1 MLKEYTIAD
10 ILQSNNEHIP
20 YYIGTFEGTDD
31 PNIEWPH
38 RHAFY
43 SLVWFTEGNGFY
55 VVDFQEYEIRKD
67 RIFFVSPKQVHNW
80 DYSENSQGY
89 VLMIDSALAA
99 ELQAETLY
107 PYIDI
112 TAESNLLRDIF
123 THLLDEFKRQDSM
136 SDRHIKTGISYLYTL
151 TERIAG
157 QNNNYQS
164 SADDNTIQVFRRLVY
179 ENHALH
185 KVEDYARKMNLPED
199 TLNILVKTTTGITAK
214 QYILDLKITEAKR
227 QLIYSQFNINE
238 IAFNLGFEDPSY
250 FTRLFKKKTNLSPS
264 DFLKKYRKQL

>member
-1 MLKEYTIAD
+1 
-10 ILQSNNEHIP
+10 
-20 YYIGTFEGTDD
+20 
-31 PNIEWPH
+31 
-38 RHAFY
+38 
-43 SLVWFTEGNGFY
+43 
-55 VVDFQEYEIRKD
+55 
-67 RIFFVSPKQVHNW
+67 
-80 DYSENSQGY
+80 
-89 VLMIDSALAA
+89 
-99 ELQAETLY
+99 
-107 PYIDI
+107 
-112 TAESNLLRDIF
+112 
-123 THLLDEFKRQDSM
+123 M
-136 SDRHIKTGISYLYTL
+136 SDRHIKTGIAYLYTL

-199 TLNILVKTTTGITAK
+199 TLNKLIKTTTGITAK

-227 QLIYSQFNINE
+227 QLIYSQLNINE

>member
-1 MLKEYTIAD
+1 MLKEYTIAH
-10 ILQSNNEHIP
+10 ILQSPQETIP

-31 PNIEWPH
+31 PDIEWPH

-43 SLVWFTEGNGFY
+43 SLVWFTEGTGFY

-80 DYSENSQGY
+80 DYSENSCGY
-89 VLMIDSALAA
+89 VLMIDLTFARQ
-99 ELQAETLY
+99 LQLESHY
-107 PYIDI
+107 PYVDI
-112 TAESNLLRDIF
+112 TTQNDFLQELFTNLVDESSKDDALSSKAI
-123 THLLDEFKRQDSM
+123 QS
-136 SDRHIKTGISYLYTL
+136 GISYLYAVL
-151 TERIAG
+151 ARIA
-157 QNNNYQS
+157 N
-164 SADDNTIQVFRRLVY
+164 DNGHHYPATNQTIDTFKKLVY
-179 ENHALH
+179 ENHTLH

-199 TLNILVKTTTGITAK
+199 TFNTLVKTSTGISAK